1 MLVFGLNIG
10 EKDQDRDRYSLHCPI
25 RYWHID
31 YCTMGVV
38 TEPGDGRE
46 EERYRIDDLAR
57 LAATTVRNVRAYQ
70 DRGLLPPPDKIGR
83 VGWYSESHLARLR
96 LIGEMLSR
104 GYTLANI
111 AELIDV
117 WVRGQDLRDV
127 LGLEAAL
134 IAPWGE
140 DRSFLYT
147 EEELR
152 ELLAPLAPEHLE
164 AAVQLGLITPEGE
177 HFRVEDR
184 RLIEGASV
192 LLRAG
197 VPVEAVF
204 ELGATIATATD
215 NIARLYVEMV
225 SKHIVGE
232 SLEPLSPQRV
242 RNLSEV
248 VRRLRPLAKEVVEA
262 GLATALDRRIGAEVG
277 SHLARAATSEE
288 PEAAQSVT

>member
-1 MLVFGLNIG
+1 LSHKVLYHRAIMAESGGPV
-10 EKDQDRDRYSLHCPI
+10 
-25 RYWHID
+25 
-31 YCTMGVV
+31 
-38 TEPGDGRE
+38 

-57 LAATTVRNVRAYQ
+57 LAGTTVRNVRAYQ
-70 DRGLLPPPDKIGR
+70 DRALLPPPDKIGR
-83 VGWYSESHLARLR
+83 VGWYSEAHLARLR

-104 GYTLANI
+104 GYNLANI

-140 DRSFLYT
+140 DRSQVYT

-152 ELLAPLAPEHLE
+152 ELLAPLGTEHLG
-164 AAVQLGLITPEGE
+164 AAIQLGLITPEGD
-177 HFRVEDR
+177 HFRVGDR
-184 RLIEGASV
+184 RLVEGASV

-197 VPVEAVF
+197 VPVEVVF

-232 SLEPLSPQRV
+232 LSDPLSPQEV

-248 VRRLRPLAKEVVEA
+248 VRRLRPLAKEVVDA
-262 GLATALDRRIGAEVG
+262 GLATALDRRIGSEVG
-277 SHLARAATSEE
+277 SHLARAGMPEE
-288 PEAAQSVT
+288 PTAFRNVP

>member
-1 MLVFGLNIG
+1 LEVVAGPG
-10 EKDQDRDRYSLHCPI
+10 ESRHED
-25 RYWHID
+25 
-31 YCTMGVV
+31 
-38 TEPGDGRE
+38 
-46 EERYRIDDLAR
+46 RYRIDDLAR
-57 LAATTVRNVRAYQ
+57 LAGTTVRNVRAYQ
-70 DRGLLPPPDKIGR
+70 DRGLLPPPDRIGR
-83 VGWYSESHLARLR
+83 VGWYSEANLTRLR

-140 DRSFLYT
+140 DRSHVYT
-147 EEELR
+147 EAELR
-152 ELLAPLAPEHLE
+152 ELLAPLGPEHLD
-164 AAVQLGLITPEGE
+164 AAIQVGLISPEGDQ
-177 HFRVEDR
+177 FRVGDR

-225 SKHIVGE
+225 SKHIVGD
-232 SLEPLSPQRV
+232 SLDPLSPEKV

-248 VRRLRPLAKEVVEA
+248 VRRLRPLAKEVVDA

-277 SHLARAATSEE
+277 SHLARAGTSEE
-288 PEAAQSVT
+288 PAAS

>member
-1 MLVFGLNIG
+1 MAEAGGGPV
-10 EKDQDRDRYSLHCPI
+10 
-25 RYWHID
+25 
-31 YCTMGVV
+31 
-38 TEPGDGRE
+38 

-57 LAATTVRNVRAYQ
+57 LAGTTVRNVRAYQ
-70 DRGLLPPPDKIGR
+70 DRALLPPPDKIGR
-83 VGWYSESHLARLR
+83 VGWYSEAHLARLR

-140 DRSFLYT
+140 DRSHVYT

-152 ELLAPLAPEHLE
+152 ELLAPLGSEHLG
-164 AAVQLGLITPEGE
+164 AAIQLGLITSEGDR
-177 HFRVEDR
+177 FRVGDR

-225 SKHIVGE
+225 SKHIVGDL
-232 SLEPLSPQRV
+232 SDPLSPQEV

-248 VRRLRPLAKEVVEA
+248 VRRLRPLAKEVVDA
-262 GLATALDRRIGAEVG
+262 GLATALDRRIGSEVG
-277 SHLARAATSEE
+277 SHLARAGSPEE
-288 PEAAQSVT
+288 PPASRPVGFGECDVKRSEAVTGSS